1 MNSKK
6 EKRVLHDHT
15 LLHYSWLNGR
25 KHKVATSL
33 YSFASFNFTME
44 TVRDFSVTGHVAF
57 LYRAWLLH
65 TYHFFF
71 IIAISICL
79 INLSPR
85 RILISIRT
93 QQDKSP
99 LTPLLSSFLRSEM
112 LLLTSITA
120 KKKKTQRCHTTNFAT
135 TDLTRFPSH
144 LDRIGQTISQNS
156 VFYLPRDF
164 EGNNQRL
171 QSSSTGPVG
180 ERKKFGKTSGGMS
193 ISVTIVVNIFFVGT
207 WKLCAASSTK
217 KQRRQKRL
225 A

>member
-25 KHKVATSL
+25 EHKVATSL

-120 KKKKTQRCHTTNFAT
+120 KKNTKVSYNKFR
-135 TDLTRFPSH
+135 DDRSH
-144 LDRIGQTISQNS
+144 EISQSQNS

-193 ISVTIVVNIFFVGT
+193 ISVTIVVNIFFAGT

>member
-25 KHKVATSL
+25 EHKVATSL

-44 TVRDFSVTGHVAF
+44 KVRDFSVTGHVVF
-57 LYRAWLLH
+57 LYRAWLLN

-120 KKKKTQRCHTTNFAT
+120 KKKTQKVSYNKFRDDRSHEISQSFRSYRTNNFAKFCLLPT
-135 TDLTRFPSH
+135 TWLW
-144 LDRIGQTISQNS
+144 
-156 VFYLPRDF
+156 
-164 EGNNQRL
+164 
-171 QSSSTGPVG
+171 
-180 ERKKFGKTSGGMS
+180 GK
-193 ISVTIVVNIFFVGT
+193 
-207 WKLCAASSTK
+207 
-217 KQRRQKRL
+217 
-225 A
+225 

>member
-1 MNSKK
+1 M
-6 EKRVLHDHT
+6 T
-15 LLHYSWLNGR
+15 LTHLP
-25 KHKVATSL
+25 
-33 YSFASFNFTME
+33 F
-44 TVRDFSVTGHVAF
+44 
-57 LYRAWLLH
+57 
-65 TYHFFF
+65 FFF

-120 KKKKTQRCHTTNFAT
+120 KKNTKVSYNKFR
-135 TDLTRFPSH
+135 DDRSH
-144 LDRIGQTISQNS
+144 EISQSQNS